1 MKNFL
6 ISLQKL
12 KIYYIELLLA
22 ISSKKCLK
30 FFLKKY
36 NLTMKSSYL
45 KYLCDDNI
53 PLIIFN
59 DKAKIYFCDIKDF
72 ENGSRFLYG
81 GGGHVFPDAVE
92 YLRDILRYTSKER
105 SIRLLTFSDPDLD
118 CYTFSSNH
126 FK

>member
-1 MKNFL
+1 
-6 ISLQKL
+6 
-12 KIYYIELLLA
+12 
-22 ISSKKCLK
+22 
-30 FFLKKY
+30 
-36 NLTMKSSYL
+36 MKSSYL

-53 PLIIFN
+53 PLIILFN
-59 DKAKIYFCDIKDF
+59 DEAKIYFCDIKDF
-72 ENGSRFLYG
+72 ENGSRFLY

-105 SIRLLTFSDPDLD
+105 SIRLLTFSDLD